1 MSTLHREY
9 AALLSLQYNDLCDFI
24 LRPSL
29 LKAPGVDAK
38 DLRYTMDEFKVNEP
52 QATAILKAINT
63 EGFSLIQGL
72 VMLVSLRVHGI
83 NN

>member
-1 MSTLHREY
+1 
-9 AALLSLQYNDLCDFI
+9 
-24 LRPSL
+24 
-29 LKAPGVDAK
+29 
-38 DLRYTMDEFKVNEP
+38 MDEFKVNEP

>member
-1 MSTLHREY
+1 LSTLHREY
-9 AALLSLQYNDLCDFI
+9 AALISLQYNDLCDFI

-29 LKAPGVDAK
+29 PKAPEVDAK

-72 VMLVSLRVHGI
+72 VVLA
-83 NN
+83 